1 VGGALSDAG
10 WIFVVVLVLIVLA
23 AAVLAS
29 RRYLLERSGGTV
41 ECALRLPAGSGAWRL
56 GVLSY
61 QHDSLRWHGA
71 LGLLLR
77 PEYVFHRR
85 ALSVV
90 SRRPAEPS
98 ETVTIGADRIVV
110 EVAVEPTADGPGPLN
125 GKHAELA
132 MTEQALTGF
141 LAWLE
146 ASPPGS
152 YLGDLS
158 LPAPHRSPPGRH
170 RTSPAPA
177 FAVLA
182 RMNSRSESRFRYLA
196 GQTLTVS
203 PWAATAA
210 HAVRSARRATARAVC
225 SRAAPGVPPGSTNDR
240 RVGSAALYSSHAASS
255 AVT

>member
-10 WIFVVVLVLIVLA
+10 WIFAVVLVLIILA
-23 AAVLAS
+23 AAALAS

-98 ETVTIGADRIVV
+98 EAVTLGADRIVV
-110 EVAVEPTADGPGPLN
+110 EVAAEPAAAGLGPLN

-158 LPAPHRSPPGRH
+158 LAAALPVAAGSPQDVSGVGVRRSGQDEQQVRQAVQVPGRPDAD
-170 RTSPAPA
+170 R
-177 FAVLA
+177 V
-182 RMNSRSESRFRYLA
+182 
-196 GQTLTVS
+196 TVGGDRG
-203 PWAATAA
+203 P
-210 HAVRSARRATARAVC
+210 RRALRAP
-225 SRAAPGVPPGSTNDR
+225 RHGPR
-240 RVGSAALYSSHAASS
+240 RVQQGRARGPARQHE
-255 AVT
+255 